1 MHRSAREWR
10 AIIFIF
16 LFFHVCK
23 SKNPI
28 SSELGSDLVVHQG
41 SSELPCVPFFSPHFF
56 ASFLL
61 AFLRLILLLINSAN
75 LLYSPLSPPPE
86 AFLILFW
93 ILDSL
98 CISSYC
104 FLLICFL
111 LVFLPF
117 LHLIL
122 LPNRLSAKLLL
133 FSSEWS
139 ITSSRRILLIKLFIM
154 SLIILIS

>member
-1 MHRSAREWR
+1 MHRVREWR

-41 SSELPCVPFFSPHFF
+41 SSGLPCVPFFSPHFF

-61 AFLRLILLLINSAN
+61 AFLRSILLLINSAN

-86 AFLILFW
+86 AFIY
-93 ILDSL
+93 SL
-98 CISSYC
+98 LNFRFSLHF
-104 FLLICFL
+104 FLLLSIDLFL
-111 LVFLPF
+111 VGLPSVSSSDF
-117 LHLIL
+117 ASQSSIREGSFIFFRMIDHF
-122 LPNRLSAKLLL
+122 
-133 FSSEWS
+133 FSQDPVN
-139 ITSSRRILLIKLFIM
+139 
-154 SLIILIS
+154 